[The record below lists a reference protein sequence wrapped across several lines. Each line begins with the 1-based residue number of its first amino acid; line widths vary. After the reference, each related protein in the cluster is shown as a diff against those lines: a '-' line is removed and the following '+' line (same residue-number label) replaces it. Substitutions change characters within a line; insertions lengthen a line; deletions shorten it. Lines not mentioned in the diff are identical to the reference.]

1 MISTNR
7 PAFCKLSLRYE
18 FVHFPGGVV
27 LKQENLFT
35 ITTKAYFIQKVSID
49 QDLEAKMST

>member
-1 MISTNR
+1 
-7 PAFCKLSLRYE
+7 
-18 FVHFPGGVV
+18 VHFPGGVV

-49 QDLEAKMST
+49 QDLRNENVDIGKRGVRIKML